1 MDQHGARLDR
11 HVRRDVLDDRWAS
24 RFPEQPQHV
33 LHGRHH
39 VGAHGHLHA
48 RHHAG
53 YVSAQGTQHR
63 APCSV
68 KVTVELPASLHRDLI
83 AYAEVLA
90 RESGQSAADPVR
102 LIVPMLERFIA
113 TDRGFAKARKTRS

>member
-1 MDQHGARLDR
+1 L
-11 HVRRDVLDDRWAS
+11 
-24 RFPEQPQHV
+24 
-33 LHGRHH
+33 
-39 VGAHGHLHA
+39 
-48 RHHAG
+48 
-53 YVSAQGTQHR
+53 
-63 APCSV
+63 

-90 RESGQSAADPVR
+90 RESGESAADPVR